1 MTDGGYPPRRRSD
14 DRPDP
19 LDYGVDPP
27 ATPDPAPGMAAG
39 AVGDPGG
46 PAAPAAPA
54 ARRPPGSGTPW
65 LRRMAWGSGGLI
77 AVVAILVVAALV
89 VATSRFDLIGRL
101 GADTR
106 LDAAGD
112 GEPRN
117 YLVIGSDDR
126 DNLDASDPAA
136 AVFTGAGY
144 EPSGRRADVIMV
156 MRVDPGEN
164 TIDVLSVPRDLWVPI
179 SGTGEEQRINTA
191 YAEGPQQMID
201 TIREDF
207 GIQINNYLEVDF
219 LGFKGLVDA
228 VGGVPMWF
236 DAPMRDPMS
245 GLEIAESG
253 CVNLDGYQALA
264 FVRARSLESLGD
276 MGWETDPTGDAG
288 RVSRQ
293 QVFMR
298 RVADKAAGEVSL
310 TDVAGLNR
318 LADVAIDHVTIDATM
333 QITRVI
339 GLARQFGSLDD
350 EGLRFHTLPTNRWF
364 TPGGADVQLL
374 DTLAAQPVLNIFRG
388 LPPDATDERATGVQ
402 LSVLNG
408 TGVDGQAAKVS
419 EALTSV
425 GFATGPPGGADGL
438 AERTVVRYGPGGAPA
453 AALVARHLAG
463 GADLAVDEFLAP
475 GEVVL
480 VTGADFVA
488 VLTVPMAFDD
498 PDLAGRT
505 GFEVLEPA
513 DRGDADDAAS
523 TGDTPDDTTDDANG
537 DEGPGGSTGA
547 TTPASPGGDSRSST
561 TTTTTTVPAEPAA
574 PGRVP
579 GDPPPGVECR

>member
-1 MTDGGYPPRRRSD
+1 VRRI
-14 DRPDP
+14 
-19 LDYGVDPP
+19 
-27 ATPDPAPGMAAG
+27 
-39 AVGDPGG
+39 
-46 PAAPAAPA
+46 
-54 ARRPPGSGTPW
+54 
-65 LRRMAWGSGGLI
+65 AWGSGGVI

-207 GIQINNYLEVDF
+207 GIQINNYLEIDF

-245 GLEIAESG
+245 GLEITESG

-264 FVRARSLESLGD
+264 FVRARSLESLGE

-339 GLARQFGSLDD
+339 GLARQFGSVDD
-350 EGLRFHTLPTNRWF
+350 EGLTFHTLPTNRWF

-374 DTLAAQPVLNIFRG
+374 DTLAAQPVLNVFRG

-419 EALTSV
+419 EALTAV
-425 GFATGPPGGADGL
+425 GFATGPPGGADGIMD
-438 AERTVVRYGPGGAPA
+438 RTVVRYGPGGAPA

-480 VTGADFVA
+480 VTGGDFVA

-523 TGDTPDDTTDDANG
+523 TGGTSDTGDAGDTGDDAGDATGGNGSANRDDTQ
-537 DEGPGGSTGA
+537 GGSGA
-547 TTPASPGGDSRSST
+547 SS
-561 TTTTTTVPAEPAA
+561 TTTTTTVPAEPAV